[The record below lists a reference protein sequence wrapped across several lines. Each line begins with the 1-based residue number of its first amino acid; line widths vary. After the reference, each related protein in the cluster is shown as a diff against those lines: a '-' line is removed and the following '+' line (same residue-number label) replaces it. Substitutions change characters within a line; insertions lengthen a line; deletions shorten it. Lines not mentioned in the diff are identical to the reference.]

1 MSAEPHRSGVSQAAQ
16 ASVEFVALL
25 PVLAAVVMI
34 AAQTVVAGWSLWSAG
49 NAARA
54 GARAAEVGSD
64 TEAAARRA
72 LPGILR
78 GDAVIK
84 DADGVRVQVRIP
96 GLVPGIELPAVAAA
110 SRLGDGAG

>member
-1 MSAEPHRSGVSQAAQ
+1 MTNPAAPRSSSHTTGRPPPALA
-16 ASVEFVALL
+16 ALL
-25 PVLAAVVMI
+25 MV
-34 AAQTVVAGWSLWSAG
+34 AAQTVVVGWALWSAG

-64 TEAAARRA
+64 AEAAARRA
-72 LPGILR
+72 LPGALR

-96 GLVPGIELPAVAAA
+96 GLVPGIELPPVAAA
-110 SRLGDGAG
+110 SRLDEGTR